1 VTDGVDAPAE
11 TEADAAVTASGQHL
25 VPVPAPRGYQVRRSV
40 LAALAI
46 AVLASVI
53 VIERRTLAR
62 SLRVLTD
69 LNVGWFL
76 LAVAAEV
83 ISLTSFGLS
92 RRRLVRVNG
101 RQTGFGSVMMI
112 TYAANALSISVP
124 FAGAELAMVFSYRQ
138 FRRHGVD
145 AATTGWT
152 LAVSAIFSTSALAF
166 LLAIGALTGSASLAS
181 AAGLAGAV
189 VFIVPGA
196 AVLLAL
202 RFEDVRALL
211 HRVIAALVGFSR
223 SIFGAPSNGV
233 DGLDGF
239 LDRVASIRMPWLR
252 YAEVFGLAVLNWA
265 ADCAALA
272 FSIRAMGLPVPW
284 DSLLLVYGAG
294 AAVGSTGIT
303 PGGFALVELA
313 LTAALS
319 ATGLHRSP
327 ALAAVLAYRLVNFW
341 LVLVAGWILMAVLAH
356 RRAGP
361 GPGPSRLRCPRR
373 TRQPTWSRWPIW
385 KPTRIRR
392 WPGCGPPRRSAG
404 CPPSAPGLSPGMT
417 WPSRSCG
424 MRGRSRSTTLVS
436 PRPRWS
442 GRACSRWTARSTR
455 ATAVRSPAPSGATR
469 YTRGSARSSGPRPAA
484 WCQPSSRMVRPNCAG
499 PWPGRWPSQSW
510 RMRSGSGR
518 PIPPGSWPGT
528 TGSWPRCRPRP
539 PRCSATS
546 RP

>member
-1 VTDGVDAPAE
+1 LTDGVDAPAE
-11 TEADAAVTASGQHL
+11 TEADAAVAAPGQHL
-25 VPVPAPRGYQVRRSV
+25 VPVHAPRGYQVRRSL

-46 AVLASVI
+46 AVLISVI
-53 VIERRTLAR
+53 VIERHTLAE
-62 SLRVLTD
+62 SLQVLTN
-69 LNVGWFL
+69 LNVGWFV
-76 LAVAAEV
+76 LAVAAEA

-92 RRRLVRVNG
+92 RTILVHVNG
-101 RQTGFGSVMMI
+101 RQIGFGSVMMI

-166 LLAIGALTGSASLAS
+166 LLAIGAFTGSASLAS

-202 RFEDVRALL
+202 RFEKVRTLL
-211 HRVIAALVGFSR
+211 HRVIAWLVGLSR
-223 SIFGAPSNGV
+223 SIFGVPANGV

-239 LDRVASIRMPWLR
+239 LDRVASIRMPWLT

-284 DSLLLVYGAG
+284 DNLLLVYGAG

-313 LTAALS
+313 LTAALT

-341 LVLVAGWILMAVLAH
+341 LVLVAGWILMAILAH

-361 GPGPSRLRCPRR
+361 GGS
-373 TRQPTWSRWPIW
+373 
-385 KPTRIRR
+385 
-392 WPGCGPPRRSAG
+392 
-404 CPPSAPGLSPGMT
+404 
-417 WPSRSCG
+417 
-424 MRGRSRSTTLVS
+424 
-436 PRPRWS
+436 
-442 GRACSRWTARSTR
+442 
-455 ATAVRSPAPSGATR
+455 SPAPA
-469 YTRGSARSSGPRPAA
+469 
-484 WCQPSSRMVRPNCAG
+484 V
-499 PWPGRWPSQSW
+499 
-510 RMRSGSGR
+510 
-518 PIPPGSWPGT
+518 
-528 TGSWPRCRPRP
+528 
-539 PRCSATS
+539 
-546 RP
+546 